1 MGAWFALPSSRRGS
15 KRGATRQ
22 RMTAAAADGAK
33 ARQRLPGR
41 KAPPPRRPP
50 GGGGKYTDP
59 ITHLTAAPANRK
71 KSLSKKSKP
80 PTQKSDLSNMAT
92 YGYIRVSSAGQ
103 MDGTS
108 PEEQKRKIDGLAMMR
123 GEELANVFYDGG
135 VSGSTP
141 LDERP
146 EGKKLLKLL
155 KPGDVLI
162 AAKLDRLFRDAAD
175 ALTRAKEWKSQDVK
189 VILVDMGTD
198 PITENGT
205 SKLLFG
211 ILASMAE
218 WERERIAA
226 ARRARIPF
234 WGARGCPCRGESG
247 AGGSTDPRRRNPR
260 CQVYPRLPR

>member
-1 MGAWFALPSSRRGS
+1 
-15 KRGATRQ
+15 
-22 RMTAAAADGAK
+22 
-33 ARQRLPGR
+33 
-41 KAPPPRRPP
+41 
-50 GGGGKYTDP
+50 
-59 ITHLTAAPANRK
+59 
-71 KSLSKKSKP
+71 
-80 PTQKSDLSNMAT
+80 MAT

-108 PEEQKRKIDGLAMMR
+108 PEEQERKIAGLAMMR
-123 GEELANVFYDGG
+123 GEELVQVFYDGG

-175 ALTRAKEWKSQDVK
+175 ALTRAKEWKAQGVK

-218 WERERIAA
+218 WERERIAERVA
-226 ARRARIPF
+226 EGRRAKKAKGGHIGGSAPF
-234 WGARGCPCRGESG
+234 GFRKVG
-247 AGGSTDPRRRNPR
+247 AGKTAALEPDPEQQEALATIYEAHQADMSNRKIAELVELKHGLKVSYEAVRRIVNEG
-260 CQVYPRLPR
+260 VKS